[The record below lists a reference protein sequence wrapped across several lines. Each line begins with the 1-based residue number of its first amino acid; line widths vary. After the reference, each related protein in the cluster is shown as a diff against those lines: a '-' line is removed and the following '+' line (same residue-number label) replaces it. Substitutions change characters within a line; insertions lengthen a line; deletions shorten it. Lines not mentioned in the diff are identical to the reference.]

1 MRAGCRVDRALEPCL
16 GVDRHP
22 EFHRRDNSEK
32 SNTDDTRSRIAGQ
45 SGSVPV
51 IIRYPMLNIRRRSY
65 VGVVCVA
72 LSCAAAACAKNPSA
86 PTGAPTA
93 APTLFRPLNGSLVAH
108 QTQPVTLIVENAT
121 GSKPGT
127 TYTFEVASDVAFT
140 TKVQTKD
147 VPEGTTGQTTVQLDP
162 LPAAK
167 DYFWRARAQAPGT
180 TGTFSDLFKFT
191 VGAAVTLGTPTAI
204 SPLTNAETT
213 PRPTL
218 RVTNASRTGATG
230 AITYKFDIARD
241 LSFNAVV
248 LSGTNAEGVNE
259 TGFIVASD
267 LPLRVPL
274 FWRATATDTAN
285 AVSTSS
291 PVQSFTALPYSQ
303 AETIALQLGV
313 PLWSGRVPPG
323 SAGHATM
330 GDNWQIQTL
339 HYLPGNV
346 FFQSPDIE
354 MLRIFDLLDRG
365 FDPDGAIGW
374 MRTNGYPNAAL
385 WYPPPEKAVIGL
397 HYVYLASRNKIV
409 VNGTWEVVLRV
420 E

>member
-1 MRAGCRVDRALEPCL
+1 
-16 GVDRHP
+16 
-22 EFHRRDNSEK
+22 
-32 SNTDDTRSRIAGQ
+32 
-45 SGSVPV
+45 
-51 IIRYPMLNIRRRSY
+51 MLKIFRRRF

-72 LSCAAAACAKNPSA
+72 ASCAAAACAKSPS
-86 PTGAPTA
+86 APTA
-93 APTLFRPLNGSLVAH
+93 APISAPTLFKPVNGSLVAN

-121 GSKPGT
+121 SSKAGT
-127 TYTFEVASDVAFT
+127 TYTFEVASDVGFT

-167 DYFWRARAQAPGT
+167 DYFWRARAQATGA
-180 TGTFSDLFKFT
+180 TGTFTDPFKFT
-191 VGAAVTLGTPTAI
+191 VGAAVTLGTPAAI

-218 RVTNASRTGATG
+218 RVTNASRTGPTG
-230 AITYKFDIARD
+230 PITYKFDIARD
-241 LSFNAVV
+241 LSFNAIV
-248 LSGTNAEGVNE
+248 LSGTNSEGVNE
-259 TGFIVASD
+259 TGFIVTSD

-291 PVQSFTALPYSQ
+291 PVQSFTALPPSQ
-303 AETIALQLGV
+303 ADTVAQQLGV
-313 PLWSGRVPPG
+313 VLWPGRVPPG

-346 FFQSPDIE
+346 FFQSPDVE

-365 FDPDGAIGW
+365 FDPDGAAGW
-374 MRTNGYPNAAL
+374 MNSNGYPTAAL
-385 WYPPPEKAVIGL
+385 WYPPPEKGVIGL
-397 HYVYLASRNKIV
+397 QYVYLASRNKV
-409 VNGTWEVVLRV
+409 FVNGTWEVVLRV